1 MTDNA
6 YRHKIKYNFEVLSD
20 KITGRNIEIMI
31 KYVCV
36 SGWKMY
42 KEEQCEAYIFINPTK
57 SNRRKNQRT
66 FTEVWV
72 FCKRYSRSDGI

>member
-31 KYVCV
+31 
-36 SGWKMY
+36 
-42 KEEQCEAYIFINPTK
+42 NLD
-57 SNRRKNQRT
+57 
-66 FTEVWV
+66 
-72 FCKRYSRSDGI
+72 YSRISRESG

>member
-6 YRHKIKYNFEVLSD
+6 YRHKIKYNLDVLSD
-20 KITGRNIEIMI
+20 KITGRNIEIML
-31 KYVCV
+31 KYACV

-57 SNRRKNQRT
+57 SNRKQNQRT
-66 FTEVWV
+66 FIE
-72 FCKRYSRSDGI
+72 

>member
-6 YRHKIKYNFEVLSD
+6 YEHKIKYNLEVLLD
-20 KITGRNIEIMI
+20 KITGRNIEIML

-42 KEEQCEAYIFINPTK
+42 KEEHCEAYIFINPTR
-57 SNRRKNQRT
+57 SNRKQNQRT
-66 FTEVWV
+66 FIE
-72 FCKRYSRSDGI
+72 